1 MGWPQC
7 FFFCRI
13 ITHGDN
19 MHIVSTYCMLY
30 IPIETR
36 RGAHYTHGGL
46 SIETRRGTHYTHGG
60 LSIET
65 RRGTS
70 LQKKKR
76 GCVPRFFV
84 MAGEERIELSP
95 MVLETTV
102 LPLNYSPEA
111 KGWRSVNPLIYC
123 NKY

>member
-46 SIETRRGTHYTHGG
+46 SIETRRGT
-60 LSIET
+60 
-65 RRGTS
+65 S
-70 LQKKKR
+70 LQKKTRMCSSFFCYGRR
-76 GCVPRFFV
+76 GKNRTLTDGFGDHCST
-84 MAGEERIELSP
+84 IKLLS
-95 MVLETTV
+95 
-102 LPLNYSPEA
+102 
-111 KGWRSVNPLIYC
+111 
-123 NKY
+123 